1 MSKPSIGDRLG
12 IALHNTGVRVAGAKG
27 AKAAAAVSDALIG
40 RHLELCD
47 EKCGNCGGTEVLHSD
62 R

>member
-12 IALHNTGVRVAGAKG
+12 IALHNTGVRIAGAKG
-27 AKAAAAVSDALIG
+27 AKAAAVLSDALIG
-40 RHLELCD
+40 RHLEECD
-47 EKCGNCGGTEVLHSD
+47 ERCVDCGGTEVLHRD

>member
-1 MSKPSIGDRLG
+1 MSKPSIGGRLG

-27 AKAAAAVSDALIG
+27 AKAAAAVSDVLIG

-47 EKCGNCGGTEVLHSD
+47 ENCRDCGGTDVLHRD